1 MPRFTNREAL
11 LLAAFG
17 LIASV
22 NDGHAG
28 PCTAQIAVVQ
38 AEVDAR
44 VAAIASA
51 GPVERE
57 ATATPVRPGPTPGSV
72 SQVEETLGERTSV
85 GRALSALARAQE
97 ADRRGNERNCKQ
109 ALDEARRAIGH

>member
-1 MPRFTNREAL
+1 MPCFTNRQAL
-11 LLAAFG
+11 LLGAFG
-17 LIASV
+17 LFASV
-22 NDGHAG
+22 VAGHAG
-28 PCTAQIAVVQ
+28 PCTTQIDVVQ

-57 ATATPVRPGPTPGSV
+57 ATATPPGSI
-72 SQVEETLGERTSV
+72 SQVEENLGERASV
-85 GRALSALARAQE
+85 GKALSALARAQE

-109 ALDEARRAIGH
+109 ALEEARCAIGP